1 MTTLKI
7 VDGQDQ
13 LFNEAGMQVVGSHR
27 PNGQGL
33 SPRELLESAL
43 ALCISI
49 SMQQIMDY
57 DGITYEKSAIVIS
70 IETEKAE
77 EKPSR
82 FAGFVAKVSLPP
94 GLTDEYKEK
103 LMRVTKRACTIG
115 TTLCTGA
122 SVEMLVVE

>member
-7 VDGQDQ
+7 IEGQDQ
-13 LFNEAGMQVVGSHR
+13 LFNDAGMQVIGSHK
-27 PNGQGL
+27 PNGEGL

-57 DGITYEKSAIVIS
+57 DGITYDKSTIVIS

-77 EKPSR
+77 GKPSR

-94 GLTDEYKEK
+94 ELTPEYREK
-103 LMRVTKRACTIG
+103 LLRVTKRACTIG
-115 TTLCTGA
+115 TTLTNGA
-122 SVEMLVVE
+122 NVEMQVIN